1 MLGCYATERRF
12 INGGPV
18 ATRSKPARDRQ
29 LQILD
34 AAVEIIAERGIA
46 ETRIADVA
54 DRAGASAALVI
65 YYFSTKDRLLTEAL
79 THAEDRFYLAS
90 WHELADLPGA
100 SDRLARLIELSCPDV
115 AETGDVGDWTLWIEL
130 WSRAIRDAEAGRKRA
145 ALDRRWRATIAD
157 IVRDGQRAGE
167 FRRDIEPDAF
177 AIQLAALIDGIALQI
192 VLRDRDVS
200 TRRGRELCM
209 EFATSALGSGV
220 KVDDARV

>member
-1 MLGCYATERRF
+1 MPTERRF
-12 INGGPV
+12 IHAGRTV
-18 ATRSKPARDRQ
+18 AARSKPPRDRQ

-54 DRAGASAALVI
+54 ERAGASAALVI

-90 WHELADLPGA
+90 WHELADLRGA
-100 SDRLARLIELSCPDV
+100 PERLARLIELSCPEAGEADHM
-115 AETGDVGDWTLWIEL
+115 GDWTLWIEL
-130 WSRAIRDAEAGRKRA
+130 WSRALRDDEAGRKRA

-157 IVRDGQRAGE
+157 IVREGQRAGE
-167 FRRDIEPDAF
+167 FNDDIEPDAF

-192 VLRDRDVS
+192 VMRDRDVS
-200 TRRGRELCM
+200 TSRGRALCM
-209 EFATSALGSGV
+209 GFATTALGSELAV
-220 KVDDARV
+220 KGRV